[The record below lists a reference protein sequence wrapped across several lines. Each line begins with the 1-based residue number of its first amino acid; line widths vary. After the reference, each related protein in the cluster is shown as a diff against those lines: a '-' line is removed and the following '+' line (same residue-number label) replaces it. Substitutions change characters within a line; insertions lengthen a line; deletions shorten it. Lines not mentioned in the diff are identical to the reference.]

1 MVKILSKIKKWF
13 NTPSSC
19 KTWEEEYL
27 SQSVDRKDFEA
38 REKRLEQ
45 WKNRSYY
52 I

>member
-1 MVKILSKIKKWF
+1 MVRILRTIKKWF
-13 NTPSSC
+13 DKPSGC

-38 REKRLEQ
+38 REKRLEY